1 MKKSAYFSDVAFA
14 FTLTFLPTLCYLRYR
29 KLGLGASFTVAAL
42 LGIAVCLL
50 VAALM
55 QKRYVKRKLKAAEKR
70 EAEMLRLHLAL
81 LSQKEQ
87 SEFFLERINSLF
99 SHADGGVEGNDNGKP
114 LNGVHPATS
123 DGQENCEG
131 ARLLGDARHAA
142 DSGQEN
148 CNDARLL
155 GDARHA
161 ADSGQENCEGAR
173 LVSRDG
179 KWFIET
185 ADTVYYCCF
194 SASAISANEA
204 LPLLS
209 YPTEKKIELLCG
221 EVSAD
226 AEGFFARFSLRF
238 SNVNELYLKL
248 KQAEL
253 LPQTYK
259 SAAAFEKKKKRRFQL
274 WFQKRNARPFLTGG
288 TMVLVT
294 SLFTP
299 FPYYYLVTGCAMLL
313 TAALVR
319 LLGKN

>member
-1 MKKSAYFSDVAFA
+1 MKKSAYLSDVAFA

-29 KLGLGASFTVAAL
+29 KLGLGASFFIAAL

-55 QKRYVKRKLKAAEKR
+55 QKRYVKRKLKAAEQR

-87 SEFFLERINSLF
+87 SQFFLERIHSLF
-99 SHADGGVEGNDNGKP
+99 HHTDGGVDEASNTEATDKASNDANSADGIGINNTGTATDRLNDNDNGEP
-114 LNGVHPATS
+114 LDDAYLAT
-123 DGQENCEG
+123 DDEQENC
-131 ARLLGDARHAA
+131 DKPK
-142 DSGQEN
+142 
-148 CNDARLL
+148 
-155 GDARHA
+155 
-161 ADSGQENCEGAR
+161 
-173 LVSRDG
+173 LVTRDG

-185 ADTVYYCCF
+185 DSSVYYCCF

-209 YPTEKKIELLCG
+209 YPTQKEIALLCG

-238 SNVNELYLKL
+238 STVNELYLRL

-253 LPQTYK
+253 LPKTYK

>member
-1 MKKSAYFSDVAFA
+1 MKKSAYFSDIAFA

-29 KLGLGASFTVAAL
+29 KLGLGASFAVAAL
-42 LGIAVCLL
+42 FGIAVCLL

-55 QKRYVKRKLKAAEKR
+55 QKRYVKRKLKAAEQR

-81 LSQKEQ
+81 LSQKDQ

-99 SHADGGVEGNDNGKP
+99 SSVDNIAGDGNKQETCDKP
-114 LNGVHPATS
+114 K
-123 DGQENCEG
+123 
-131 ARLLGDARHAA
+131 
-142 DSGQEN
+142 
-148 CNDARLL
+148 
-155 GDARHA
+155 
-161 ADSGQENCEGAR
+161 
-173 LVSRDG
+173 LVTWDG
-179 KWFIET
+179 KWFIQT
-185 ADTVYYCCF
+185 PSSVYYCCF
-194 SASAISANEA
+194 SASAVSANEA

-209 YPTEKKIELLCG
+209 YPTEKEIMLLCG
-221 EVSAD
+221 EVSTD
-226 AEGFFARFSLRF
+226 AEAFFARFSLRF
-238 SNVNELYLKL
+238 STVNELYLKL

-299 FPYYYLVTGCAMLL
+299 FPYYYLVTGCVMLL

>member
-29 KLGLGASFTVAAL
+29 KLGLGISFVIAAL
-42 LGIAVCLL
+42 LGIAVCLI

-55 QKRYVKRKLKAAEKR
+55 QKRYTKRKLQATEQR

-99 SHADGGVEGNDNGKP
+99 SSVDNVAEGGNK
-114 LNGVHPATS
+114 
-123 DGQENCEG
+123 QENCDE
-131 ARLLGDARHAA
+131 
-142 DSGQEN
+142 E
-148 CNDARLL
+148 
-155 GDARHA
+155 
-161 ADSGQENCEGAR
+161 R
-173 LVSRDG
+173 LVVRDG

-185 ADTVYYCCF
+185 ASTVYYCFF

-209 YPTEKKIELLCG
+209 YPTEKETVLLCG
-221 EVSAD
+221 DVSTD

-238 SNVNELYLKL
+238 LTMGELYLKL

-274 WFQKRNARPFLTGG
+274 WFQKRNARPFFTGG
-288 TMVLVT
+288 ALVLIT

-299 FPYYYLVTGCAMLL
+299 FPYYYLVMGCAMLL